1 MFSGNRRSRQPVAV
15 GRGLC
20 QGAAMNGDLAA
31 PARLLASLLDHAPL
45 GVACFDAGLR
55 LVYANSTFLAAV
67 EAAGW
72 SAAQPWD
79 DLLEAAR
86 QVVADPGRVREV
98 ELAPKAEHAVESGTH
113 LAQVY
118 SMLDSDAAVGAG
130 VMLVDAADRTDL
142 RESEQRF
149 RAFMDN
155 GPVLSAIVDH
165 DDRAVFF
172 SAPTLRALG
181 VGSEAIGRRADQL
194 LPPADAAQF
203 QPLITQA
210 RASGN
215 VQTAV
220 VQLPVAGVG
229 PRDFQ
234 SQYFPLPGT
243 PSGMV
248 GVISLDVTDVLATQR
263 RLIDAAAEESALRRV
278 ATLVAAETD
287 DATVFSVATEEV
299 GRLLE
304 AQTSNMVRF
313 TNGLEALV
321 LGAWNEPDVA
331 SVPTG
336 LTVTMDGDTALTRV
350 FRSGAPAR
358 VDSYDEVTGELAAQL
373 RALGLRSSVA
383 APIVLQGHLWGAFT
397 ASTTH
402 DFPLPAGA
410 EQRMGHFAELVAQ
423 ALANSEARRE
433 LAASRERILEVADR
447 ERRALE
453 RDLHDGAQQRL
464 VALLL
469 SLRAAQRRVVADDD
483 VATQLAAAVSE
494 AELAVQEL
502 RELAHGIHPAV
513 LVNAGLP
520 TAVRRMAAKAAVPVA
535 VTLDLPGRLP
545 PHVEAAMYFVCSE
558 ALANAQ
564 KHGRDLHNVTITLSE
579 QGQEVAL
586 EISDDGPGGAVL
598 HSGGGLQGLRDR
610 VAALGGQ
617 FSLDSPTGAGTTIRV
632 VLRAPT
638 R

>member
-1 MFSGNRRSRQPVAV
+1 MPKDVA
-15 GRGLC
+15 
-20 QGAAMNGDLAA
+20 AS
-31 PARLLASLLDHAPL
+31 RLLACLLDDAPL
-45 GVACFDAGLR
+45 GVAYLDEGLR
-55 LVYANSTFLAAV
+55 LVYANSAFLAAV
-67 EAAGW
+67 DAAGW
-72 SAAQPWD
+72 SAAQLWD
-79 DLLEAAR
+79 DLLDAAR
-86 QVVADPGRVREV
+86 EVMTGPGRVREV
-98 ELAPKAEHAVESGTH
+98 ELVPTEERAVDSGTH

-118 SMLDSDAAVGAG
+118 STLDQDGAAG
-130 VMLVDAADRTDL
+130 VGVVLLDAADRTDL

-165 DDRAVFF
+165 HDRAIFF

-181 VGSEAIGRRADQL
+181 VGSEAMGRRADEL

-210 RASGN
+210 RASGQ

-243 PSGMV
+243 SSGMV

-263 RLIDAAAEESALRRV
+263 RLADAAAEESALRRV
-278 ATLVAAETD
+278 ATLVAAEAD
-287 DATVFSVATEEV
+287 DATVFAVATEEV
-299 GRLLE
+299 GRLLG

-313 TNGLEALV
+313 TDGLDALV
-321 LGAWNEPDVA
+321 LGAWNEPGVA

-336 LTVTMDGDTALTRV
+336 LTVTMDGDTSLTRV
-350 FRSGAPAR
+350 FQTGALAR
-358 VDSYDEVTGELAAQL
+358 VDSYDGVTGELAARL
-373 RALGLRSSVA
+373 RGLGLRSSVA

-397 ASTTH
+397 ASSTQYL
-402 DFPLPAGA
+402 PLPAGA

-433 LAASRERILEVADR
+433 LAASRERVLAAADT

-469 SLRAAQRRVVADDD
+469 SLRAIQRGAVGNDEVAG
-483 VATQLAAAVSE
+483 QLADAISE
-494 AELAVQEL
+494 AELAIQEL

-513 LVNAGLP
+513 LINAGLP
-520 TAVRRMAAKAAVPVA
+520 TAVRRMAAKAAVPVT
-535 VTLDLPGRLP
+535 VSVDLPGRLP
-545 PHVEAAMYFVCSE
+545 GHVEAALYFVCSE
-558 ALANAQ
+558 SLANAQ
-564 KHGRDLHNVTITLSE
+564 KHGRDLRNVTIALS
-579 QGQEVAL
+579 QQPQRIVL
-586 EISDDGPGGAVL
+586 EISDDGPGGAAL
-598 HSGGGLQGLRDR
+598 RTGGGLEGLRDR
-610 VAALGGQ
+610 VAALGGE
-617 FSLDSPTGAGTTIRV
+617 FTLNSPPGAGTSIRV
-632 VLRAPT
+632 ALRAPT

>member
-1 MFSGNRRSRQPVAV
+1 MP
-15 GRGLC
+15 
-20 QGAAMNGDLAA
+20 GDLAA
-31 PARLLASLLDHAPL
+31 PRLLASLLDYAPL
-45 GVACFDAGLR
+45 GVAYVDAGPH
-55 LVYANSTFLAAV
+55 LVYGNRTFLAAV
-67 EAAGW
+67 QAAGY

-79 DLLEAAR
+79 ELLESAR
-86 QVVADPGRVREV
+86 QVMGGSGLVGEV
-98 ELAPKAEHAVESGTH
+98 ELAPKAARAVDGRTH

-118 SMLDSDAAVGAG
+118 SMLDSDGAVGAG
-130 VMLVDAADRTDL
+130 VILVDAADRTDL

-155 GPVLSAIVDH
+155 GPVLSAIVDN

-181 VGSEAIGRRADQL
+181 VGSEAMGRRADEL

-220 VQLPVAGVG
+220 LQLPVAGVG

-263 RLIDAAAEESALRRV
+263 RLADAAGEEAALRRV
-278 ATLVAAETD
+278 ATLVAAEAD
-287 DATVFSVATEEV
+287 DTTVFAVATEEV
-299 GRLLE
+299 GRLLA

-313 TNGLEALV
+313 TDGLDALV
-321 LGAWNEPDVA
+321 VGAWHVPGVA

-336 LTVTMDGDTALTRV
+336 LTVRMDGDTALTRV
-350 FRSGAPAR
+350 FRSGTPAR
-358 VDSYDEVTGELAAQL
+358 VDSYDEVSGELAARL
-373 RALGLRSSVA
+373 RALGLHASVA
-383 APIVLQGHLWGAFT
+383 APIVLQGRLWGAFT
-397 ASTTH
+397 ASTTK
-402 DFPLPAGA
+402 DVPMPAGA
-410 EQRMGHFAELVAQ
+410 EQRMGHFTELVAQ

-433 LAASRERILEVADR
+433 LAASRERVVEAADS

-469 SLRAAQRRVVADDD
+469 ALRATQRRVVADDD
-483 VATQLAAAVSE
+483 VATQLALAVSE

-513 LVNAGLP
+513 LINAGLP
-520 TAVRRMAAKAAVPVA
+520 KAVRRMAAKAAVPVT
-535 VTLDLPGRLP
+535 VSVDLPERLP
-545 PHVEAAMYFVCSE
+545 GHVEAALYFICSE
-558 ALANAQ
+558 SLANAQ
-564 KHGRDLHNVTITLSE
+564 KHSRDLGNVTIALS
-579 QGQEVAL
+579 QHAQRIVL
-586 EISDDGPGGAVL
+586 EISDDGPGGAVIRA
-598 HSGGGLQGLRDR
+598 GGGLEGLRDR
-610 VAALGGQ
+610 MAALGGQ
-617 FSLDSPTGAGTTIRV
+617 FTLTSPPGAGTTIRV
-632 VLRAPT
+632 TLSAPS